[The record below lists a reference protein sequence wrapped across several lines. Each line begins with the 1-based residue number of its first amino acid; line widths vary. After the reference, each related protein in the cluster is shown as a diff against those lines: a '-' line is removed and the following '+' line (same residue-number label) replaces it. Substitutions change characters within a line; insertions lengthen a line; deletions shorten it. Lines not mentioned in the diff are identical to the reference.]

1 MHGITHRAREDWAPM
16 VQGDG
21 AWSKPLSRNPFW
33 WDLGWDSDVTP
44 CEQLEQNQGLVST
57 GNFLFSFLG
66 ILVVLLKRCPGV
78 MGMNGLHHPHCSIPT
93 FSLTASSETT
103 RLSICW

>member
-1 MHGITHRAREDWAPM
+1 ML
-16 VQGDG
+16 QGDG

-57 GNFLFSFLG
+57 ENFLFSGNSGRTFKAMPRCHGDEGITSSPLSNPHFL
-66 ILVVLLKRCPGV
+66 
-78 MGMNGLHHPHCSIPT
+78 PHRI
-93 FSLTASSETT
+93 
-103 RLSICW
+103 I